1 MVMRALTLIAAR
13 PRGRVD
19 YPKLFAVSAAL
30 IGSWV
35 IVYGIGRA
43 LVALVIG

>member
-1 MVMRALTLIAAR
+1 MVMRALSLIAVG

-35 IVYGIGRA
+35 IVYSIGRA
-43 LVALVIG
+43 LVTLVIG